1 MLLSVHAIDGSDS
14 APTAGDWSIGPG
26 LDLRQLGA
34 GVDAQFGE
42 CIVDMVSHGMEGK
55 VQLRGDAATAL
66 SILRDVWSS
75 PRDGAQPLIHHRSA
89 APVCDPG
96 TPSRSPR
103 ALPVPAR
110 RTG

>member
-1 MLLSVHAIDGSDS
+1 MLLSVHVIDGSDS

-55 VQLRGDAATAL
+55 VQLRGDAALLDYARQGDAIVVVGIDRL
-66 SILRDVWSS
+66 GRN
-75 PRDGAQPLIHHRSA
+75 A
-89 APVCDPG
+89 AEVMK
-96 TPSRSPR
+96 TYVSR
-103 ALPVPAR
+103 
-110 RTG
+110 

>member
-55 VQLRGDAATAL
+55 VQLL
-66 SILRDVWSS
+66 
-75 PRDGAQPLIHHRSA
+75 A
-89 APVCDPG
+89 APEPQG
-96 TPSRSPR
+96 HLRIR
-103 ALPVPAR
+103 YHGNA
-110 RTG
+110 

>member
-34 GVDAQFGE
+34 GVDAQCGE

-55 VQLRGDAATAL
+55 VQLRGDAALLDYARQGDAIVVVGIDRL
-66 SILRDVWSS
+66 GRN
-75 PRDGAQPLIHHRSA
+75 A
-89 APVCDPG
+89 AEVMK
-96 TPSRSPR
+96 TYVSR
-103 ALPVPAR
+103 
-110 RTG
+110 

>member
-55 VQLRGDAATAL
+55 VQLRSDAALLDYARL
-66 SILRDVWSS
+66 SPPRSS
-75 PRDGAQPLIHHRSA
+75 TRRIRRRHCSEHPPRRLELSA
-89 APVCDPG
+89 
-96 TPSRSPR
+96 
-103 ALPVPAR
+103 
-110 RTG
+110 